1 METIVPDPNLL
12 HAARIARGL
21 DLAHI
26 SAVTALR
33 PNVVRKLDEGRFHE
47 LPGGLYARSYVRAFA
62 GAVGLSPAET
72 LEALELLLPSAPD
85 PIPILNELAPPSPFE
100 SFKAFLT
107 EQTRSVSGIRL
118 SLGNVAAILI
128 DAAVLMSIGAALV
141 TIAAWSCGV
150 TRLVLLEQANVE
162 LAILFSV
169 PVMLYMVI
177 FERLA
182 GRTPGQAICSG
193 RLDAVKIRVA
203 IPHRLP
209 APHVRKLWLG
219 LRPARR

>member
-1 METIVPDPNLL
+1 MPNPNLL
-12 HAARIARGL
+12 RTARIARGL

-26 SAVTALR
+26 TAATALR
-33 PNVVRKLDEGRFHE
+33 PNVVQKLDEGRFDE

-72 LEALELLLPSAPD
+72 LEALEMLLPSAPD
-85 PIPILNELAPPSPFE
+85 PIPILNELAPPSPYE
-100 SFKAFLT
+100 SFKAFLA
-107 EQTRSVSGIRL
+107 EQTKCVSGIRV
-118 SLGNVAAILI
+118 SLRSVTAILI
-128 DAAVLMSIGAALV
+128 DAALLMSIGAALV
-141 TIAAWSCGV
+141 TVAAWSCGV

-169 PVMLYMVI
+169 PVVLYMVI

-182 GRTPGQAICSG
+182 GQTPGQAICSG
-193 RLDAVKIRVA
+193 RLDSVKVRVA
-203 IPHRLP
+203 IPQRRP
-209 APHVRKLWLG
+209 ARHVRKLWLG

>member
-1 METIVPDPNLL
+1 VPERNTL

-21 DLAHI
+21 DLERV
-26 SAVTALR
+26 SAVTRLT
-33 PNVVRKLDEGRFHE
+33 PNIVRKLDEGRFDE

-62 GAVGLSPAET
+62 AAVGLSPAET
-72 LEALELLLPSAPD
+72 LEALELLLPAAPD
-85 PIPILNELAPPSPFE
+85 PLPLLNELAPPSPVETFK
-100 SFKAFLT
+100 SFVN
-107 EQTRSVSGIRL
+107 EQTRSLTGVRVSVR
-118 SLGNVAAILI
+118 SLAAILI
-128 DAAVLMSIGAALV
+128 DAAVLMSIGAGLV
-141 TIAAWSCGV
+141 TVSAWSCGV

-169 PVMLYMVI
+169 PVVLYMFI

-182 GRTPGQAICSG
+182 GRTPGQALCS
-193 RLDAVKIRVA
+193 RQTDAVRVRLA

-209 APHVRKLWLG
+209 AGHVRKLWLG